1 MISGDSARIIE
12 YLRKHPNFSFKSSQ
26 LACRLNLTSART
38 SKILLNLYQLEILER
53 RCRRN
58 SASLICR
65 YKLKQGK
72 GNRKGS
78 SKGAQE

>member
-1 MISGDSARIIE
+1 MIDADSDRIIE
-12 YLRKHPNFSFKSSQ
+12 YLRKYPNFSFKSSQ
-26 LACRLNLTSART
+26 IACQLNLSSAKT

-65 YKLKQGK
+65 YKFKEGKQ
-72 GNRKGS
+72 
-78 SKGAQE
+78 